1 MCQHKGIKPSHWI
14 PIASSHAVQTRFWI
28 VIYIKCQHP
37 GSIWPLL
44 FNLPLAQGR
53 LALLTLAHWWTPKS
67 AFMYLKGASL
77 FWAEGSV
84 SLLAAVSDGSS
95 FCTPSPSYRASTV
108 KWKRTSRST
117 KVCGCPLSSGV
128 TEKPLRV
135 LGMLL
140 LPGDEDALW
149 FRAQKETGQWEEEL
163 ESQHSC
169 SLIHPSGSWYPQGS
183 TQGSRVVTTA
193 LRFVAAGPISER
205 ERKMPSVNV

>member
-14 PIASSHAVQTRFWI
+14 PTASSHAVQTRIWI
-28 VIYIKCQHP
+28 VIYIKCQQP
-37 GSIWPLL
+37 GSIWLL
-44 FNLPLAQGR
+44 LSNLPLAQGR

-67 AFMYLKGASL
+67 AFIWRLPVSSELRALYL
-77 FWAEGSV
+77 
-84 SLLAAVSDGSS
+84 SLLLLVMAAV
-95 FCTPSPSYRASTV
+95 FALPVPSYRASTV
-108 KWKRTSRST
+108 KWKRISRST
-117 KVCGCPLSSGV
+117 EVCGCPLSSGV
-128 TEKPLRV
+128 TWKPLRV

-163 ESQHSC
+163 QSQHSC

-193 LRFVAAGPISER
+193 LRFCGSRTHFWKGKKNAPC
-205 ERKMPSVNV
+205 